1 MLFRF
6 APGNMR
12 KEDSSSRLTTSTAFN
27 LDKIENIYNYES
39 GFSTTLGLIIKQNSK
54 QNEFDFSIAQ
64 VINEKENKKMASKSS
79 LDEKLSDL
87 VGSASIKINDE
98 SDLKFNFALDQN
110 YQDFNY
116 NEIETSFNFN
126 SISFDFSY
134 LSEKT
139 YWKSRIF

>member
-1 MLFRF
+1 M
-6 APGNMR
+6 
-12 KEDSSSRLTTSTAFN
+12 
-27 LDKIENIYNYES
+27 
-39 GFSTTLGLIIKQNSK
+39 
-54 QNEFDFSIAQ
+54 
-64 VINEKENKKMASKSS
+64 INEKENKKIASKSS

-126 SISFDFSY
+126 PISFDFSY
-134 LSEKT
+134 LSEKNILEI
-139 YWKSRIF
+139 KNILKLK